1 MSEKRWLTIHFTDNT
16 EMRFDF
22 VSQSIDPEILT
33 AVVEKV
39 TESNKLIL
47 EVEGVMYM
55 FPYAN
60 IKYIRVSP
68 CPEVLP
74 ETAIKGVHIASS

>member
-1 MSEKRWLTIHFTDNT
+1 MSKKRWLTIHFTDNT

-22 VSQSIDPEILT
+22 LIQDVDPAILG

-39 TESNKLIL
+39 AESNKLIL

-68 CPEVLP
+68 CPEKLP
-74 ETAIKGVHIASS
+74 ETAIMGVHIAAT

>member
-1 MSEKRWLTIHFTDNT
+1 MPKKRWLTIHFTDNT

-22 VSQSIDPEILT
+22 LSQDVDPAILG

-39 TESNKLIL
+39 AESNKLIL

-68 CPEVLP
+68 CPERLP
-74 ETAIKGVHIASS
+74 ETAIIGVQIAAT

>member
-1 MSEKRWLTIHFTDNT
+1 MSDKRWLTIHFTDNT

-22 VSQSIDPEILT
+22 TKQDIDPTIIGE
-33 AVVEKV
+33 VVEKV
-39 TESNKLIL
+39 TESNKLVL

-68 CPEVLP
+68 CPENLP
-74 ETAIKGVHIASS
+74 ETAIKGVHIAAT